1 MLYPK
6 NIEEKLGFD
15 RIRQMLSEACLSSLG
30 RSFVEKIRFSDR
42 FDQIQKMVG
51 QVAEMK
57 EIVAHEPDFPQSNY
71 IDVTEQIAKARIEG
85 AFLNEE
91 EFFDLKLSLRTIQS
105 IQRFF
110 ENKEEPSFPYLRE
123 LTVQAFQERKTDDED
138 KPRRSKSDELSQL
151 LKEIDRIIDDRGRLR
166 DNASAELQ
174 HIRRELIAEQARLRR
189 TLDSMLRTAQQNGWV
204 PEGATMTV
212 RNGRMVIPLV
222 AEHKRK
228 IRGFV
233 QDESDSGK
241 TVFLE
246 PADALES
253 NNEIRELESRERREI
268 IRILTD
274 LTSKVRPHTEELKR
288 AYTFLGIV
296 DFIRAKAKLALE
308 MNANAPFFVQQPLVD
323 WHGARHPLLLMS
335 YQKQGRSVVPL
346 HVKLDATQRI
356 LLVSGPNAGGKSV
369 MLKTLGLIQYMFQ
382 CGLLVPVD
390 DFSTIGLFRN
400 LFMDIGDEQSLEND
414 LSTYSSHLTN
424 MKHFLLHSNKKTLFL
439 IDEFGTGTEPSLGG
453 AIAESILNDL
463 NRSGAYGVINTHY
476 SNLKT
481 FADRTEGLVNGAMR
495 FDAEHLEPLY
505 ELEIGKPG
513 SSFAFEIGRKIGL
526 PKPVLD
532 AARQKLDRHQVNFE
546 KLSKE
551 LEIEKKVF
559 QDRNA
564 QNLQRQQELDKLTEQ
579 YQTLK
584 SYLDTEKKRLLN
596 EAKVQAKELLREAN
610 AKIENTIREIRE
622 QGAEKLATKEIR
634 QQLTDFSA
642 QKLTQEVIAPPK
654 AAPTPTNEVE
664 VVGGT
669 ITVGS
674 LVRIKGQSTVG
685 EVLDLKGKDAVIAI
699 GDLRTTVKANRLEKV
714 SRKEF
719 KAATGDD
726 KPRAKLTGVDLNE
739 KAINFSFNLD
749 VRGKRGE
756 EAMVAV
762 DNFMDDAIMLGYPEL
777 RIVHG
782 KGDGILRQLLR
793 NHLRTYAQ
801 VAGMADEHP
810 DRGGAGVTVVQMK

>member
-1 MLYPK
+1 
-6 NIEEKLGFD
+6 
-15 RIRQMLSEACLSSLG
+15 MLSEACLSSLG

-71 IDVTEQIAKARIEG
+71 IDVNEQIAKARIEG
-85 AFLNEE
+85 AFLDEE

-110 ENKEEPSFPYLRE
+110 ENKEEPSFPHLRE

-274 LTSKVRPHTEELKR
+274 LTSKVRPYTEELKR

-424 MKHFLLHSNKKTLFL
+424 MKHFLLHSDKKTLFL

-564 QNLQRQQELDKLTEQ
+564 QNLQRQQELDKLTDQ

-596 EAKVQAKELLREAN
+596 EAKIQAKELLREAN

-654 AAPTPTNEVE
+654 AAPAPTNEVE